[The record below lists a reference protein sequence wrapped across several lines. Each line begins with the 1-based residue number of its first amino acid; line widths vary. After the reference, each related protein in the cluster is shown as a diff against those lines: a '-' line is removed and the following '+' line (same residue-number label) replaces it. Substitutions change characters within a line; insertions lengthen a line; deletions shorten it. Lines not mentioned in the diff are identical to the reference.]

1 MRPGQIIVLATPVF
15 FLLIAIEFAVGRVR
29 ARRGT
34 GHDTYRL
41 ADAVNSIGLGMLSQ
55 ITTVLTGLLRI
66 GIYTAVY
73 SAVALFPDTDFWT
86 QWYGWLLALVFYD
99 FCYYWL
105 HRMGHESA
113 VLWAA
118 HVVHHQS
125 QHYNLSTALRQ
136 TSSGA
141 LLGWIF
147 YLPMAVAGVPPLV
160 FGVVALVDLLYQ
172 FWVHTEQVGKL
183 GWFDRW
189 FCSPSNHRVHHA
201 VNDRY
206 LDRNYGGI
214 LIVWDR
220 IFGSFKEEG
229 EPCVYGTRSPLQSW
243 DPLWANAE
251 VYWVLAKDSWHAR
264 SWTDKLRVWLKPPGW
279 RPADVAARFP
289 KPAFDIAQVKRYE
302 PPVSSRVQWFAGVQF
317 GVLLGGV
324 ATFLWYADALPLAQS
339 GVWLAALTAALWA
352 IGGALQGRLS
362 IAEVLFIEAAALA
375 AASGALGP
383 ASLHF
388 VCKPLAL
395 LLLIGVAVVRA
406 RRAGAIGRFDTL
418 LLAGLGASLAGDVLL
433 MWPGL
438 FVPGLVCFLL
448 AHLAYIA
455 LLRIGVGLLPRRGA
469 LAATLGVG
477 AAMYAM
483 LWFGGLPAALRVPVG
498 LYVVVIACMAAQAL
512 GRAAVRG
519 DASSRWVAAGACFFM
534 LSDAL
539 LATNRFVMPLPLAS
553 LWVLA
558 TYYAAQM
565 LIVRHAWPPAVWPAV
580 LGCRGGGPVPGGGL
594 RVPIDG
600 VVGIDHDETEIMNT
614 TRSPRRKPDQTP

>member
-15 FLLIAIEFAVGRVR
+15 FLLMGIEFAVGRAR

-34 GHDTYRL
+34 GQDTYRL
-41 ADAVNSIGLGMLSQ
+41 ADAINSVGLGMLSQ
-55 ITTVLTGLLRI
+55 ISAVLTGLLRI

-73 SAVALFPDTDFWT
+73 SAVSLFPQEAAREFWT
-86 QWYGWLLALVFYD
+86 TWYGWLLALVFYD

-105 HRMGHESA
+105 HRIGHESA

-160 FGVVALVDLLYQ
+160 FGVVALVDLFYQ
-172 FWVHTEQVGKL
+172 FWVHTEQVGRL

-206 LDRNYGGI
+206 LDRNYGGV

-220 IFGSFKEEG
+220 MFGTFREED
-229 EPCVYGTRSPLQSW
+229 ERCVYGTRGGLRSW

-251 VYWVLAKDSWHAR
+251 VYWGLAKDSWHAR
-264 SWTDKLRVWLKPPGW
+264 SWADKLRVWIKPPGW

-289 KPAFDIAQVKRYE
+289 KPPFDIAKVTRYE
-302 PPVSSRVQWFAGVQF
+302 PVVSAGVLWFAGIQF
-317 GVLLGGV
+317 LLLVGFAV
-324 ATFLWYADALPLAQS
+324 VFLWFSDILPLSHSA
-339 GVWLAALTAALWA
+339 VWLATLTAMLWA
-352 IGGALQGRLS
+352 IGGVLQGRLTVT
-362 IAEVLFIEAAALA
+362 EVLLIEACALATASAAL
-375 AASGALGP
+375 GIGW
-383 ASLHF
+383 LHF
-388 VCKPLAL
+388 LFKPLAL
-395 LLLIGVAVVRA
+395 SIAIFLAA
-406 RRAGAIGRFDTL
+406 RRALAAGSITGFDGL
-418 LLAGLGASLAGDVLL
+418 LLAGLVASLAGDVLL
-433 MWPGL
+433 MGPGGM

-455 LLRIGVGLLPRRGA
+455 LFRIGVGLFPRPGA
-469 LAATLGVG
+469 LAATLLVG
-477 AAMYAM
+477 AGMYAF
-483 LWFGGLPAALRVPVG
+483 LWHGGLPAALRIPVG
-498 LYVVVIACMAAQAL
+498 AYVVVIACMAAQAI
-512 GRAAVRG
+512 GRAAVLRRT
-519 DASSRWVAAGACFFM
+519 DPSAAWVAVGACFFM
-534 LSDAL
+534 LSDSL
-539 LATNRFVMPLPLAS
+539 LAINKFVMPLPLAQ

-558 TYYAAQM
+558 TYYAAQV
-565 LIVRHAWPPAVWPAV
+565 LIVRHARPKA
-580 LGCRGGGPVPGGGL
+580 
-594 RVPIDG
+594 
-600 VVGIDHDETEIMNT
+600 
-614 TRSPRRKPDQTP
+614 

>member
-15 FLLIAIEFAVGRVR
+15 FLLMGIEFAVGRAR

-34 GHDTYRL
+34 GQDTYRL
-41 ADAVNSIGLGMLSQ
+41 ADAVNSVGLGMLSQ
-55 ITTVLTGLLRI
+55 ISAVLTGLLRI

-73 SAVALFPDTDFWT
+73 SSIALFPQEAAKEFWT
-86 QWYGWLLALVFYD
+86 AWYGWLLALVFYD

-160 FGVVALVDLLYQ
+160 FVVVSLVDLLYQ
-172 FWVHTEQVGKL
+172 FWVHTEQVGRL

-206 LDRNYGGI
+206 LDRNYGGV

-220 IFGSFKEEG
+220 MFGTFREED
-229 EPCVYGTRSPLQSW
+229 ERCVYGTRGGLRSW

-251 VYWVLAKDSWHAR
+251 VYWGLAKDSWHAR
-264 SWTDKLRVWLKPPGW
+264 SWADKLRVWIKPPGW

-289 KPAFDIAQVKRYE
+289 KPPFDIAKVTRYE
-302 PPVSSRVQWFAGVQF
+302 PVVSAGVLWFAGIQF
-317 GVLLGGV
+317 LLLVGFAV
-324 ATFLWYADALPLAQS
+324 VFLWFSDILPLSHSA
-339 GVWLAALTAALWA
+339 VWLATLTAMLWA
-352 IGGALQGRLS
+352 IGGVLQGRLTVT
-362 IAEVLFIEAAALA
+362 EVLLIEACALATASAAL
-375 AASGALGP
+375 GIGW
-383 ASLHF
+383 LHF
-388 VCKPLAL
+388 LFKPLAL
-395 LLLIGVAVVRA
+395 SIAIFLAA
-406 RRAGAIGRFDTL
+406 RRALAAGSITGFDGL
-418 LLAGLGASLAGDVLL
+418 LLAGLVASLAGDVLL
-433 MWPGL
+433 MGPGGM

-455 LLRIGVGLLPRRGA
+455 LFRIGVGLFPRPGA
-469 LAATLGVG
+469 LAATLLVG
-477 AAMYAM
+477 AGMYAF
-483 LWFGGLPAALRVPVG
+483 LWHGGLPAALRIPVG
-498 LYVVVIACMAAQAL
+498 AYVVVIACMAAQAI
-512 GRAAVRG
+512 GRAAVLRRT
-519 DASSRWVAAGACFFM
+519 DPSAAWVAVGACFFM
-534 LSDAL
+534 LSDSL
-539 LATNRFVMPLPLAS
+539 LAINKFVMPLPLAQ

-558 TYYAAQM
+558 TYYAAQV
-565 LIVRHAWPPAVWPAV
+565 LIVRHARPKA
-580 LGCRGGGPVPGGGL
+580 
-594 RVPIDG
+594 
-600 VVGIDHDETEIMNT
+600 
-614 TRSPRRKPDQTP
+614 